1 MNKIH
6 KEVKFSLQKIIDK
19 KMVAM
24 RDGETSDDL
33 LGILLESN
41 MKEIVHGNKSV
52 GMSINDVIEECKLF
66 YFAGQE
72 TTSVLL
78 VWTMILLSMNPNWQA
93 KAREE
98 VLQIFGNDKPNVDGL
113 NRLRIVSI
121 ITYLLNLKQNK
132 L

>member
-1 MNKIH
+1 MKEIY
-6 KEVKFSLQKIIDK
+6 KEVKFTLQKIIDK
-19 KMVAM
+19 KMAAM
-24 RDGETSDDL
+24 NEGETSDDL

-41 MKEIVHGNKSV
+41 MKEIQDGNKSI
-52 GMSINDVIEECKLF
+52 GMSINDVIEECKFF

-98 VLQIFGNDKPNVDGL
+98 VLQVFGNDKPNIDGL
-113 NRLRIVSI
+113 NRLKTVSFL
-121 ITYLLNLKQNK
+121 TYGLHVLN
-132 L
+132 